1 MSLTMW
7 HTSTVSFIAFSLMV
21 FICKVQSE
29 NYYDREESV
38 KNCPTSESIIG
49 GTVEYSN
56 NGVVGSLLVYH
67 CSDGFEP
74 YPVSQKTCNSNGEW
88 EPKGS
93 RIKCEESNDYGD
105 YEEPQRNCSL
115 DESIKGGN
123 TSYSNAG
130 LGGSILTYHCKAGEY
145 PFPTSQRVCEK
156 DGQWSVLRLP
166 GGKRVVNAVCKE
178 VLCPAQLQLDNG
190 QIWPRRQWFKV
201 GEQQTFSCHEGFDL
215 FGSAQRNCTQWGGW
229 TGTIPVCDDHSEDC
243 KNPGSPPGTFR
254 SGKHFRIGDSV
265 RYHCQLGLDLLG
277 STERQC
283 LDSREWSGVEPSCYA
298 QYSYDPPAIVA
309 QVLGG
314 SMSALMNVSLP
325 EFKKKGPSF
334 GRSLKV
340 AEVRLNIFILLDTSE
355 SITQKSFQQAKN
367 ATIKLVEKLDSY
379 EVNMNFGIISFSS
392 EPKDIVSITDINSG
406 NLDYILMKLNEFSH
420 EIHAEKKGTN
430 LAKALDSIYN
440 HLVLF
445 RETKRSHFNET
456 QNIIIIA
463 TDGHSNMG
471 PKPQIVLNKIR
482 SLLGYKYSKEH
493 TKEDLLDVYVFAVG
507 DKINKEELN
516 TIASC
521 KKHEKHMF
529 VLKTYDHLGSVF
541 NNMINDSAV
550 TKCGVAQEETA
561 SFKKAYTKP
570 WHVKIFYFGST
581 TKTCRGSILTES
593 WVLTAAQCLVRVNN
607 DKSLS
612 FADASD
618 VFVSHGNGECKA
630 IKLILHPRFDLNGLK
645 DKNVKEF
652 YDYDIALV
660 KLSKKITIS
669 LKARPI
675 CLPCTKSSN
684 RALKMDPD
692 ATCDQHK
699 GLLLNLDET
708 PAYFI
713 RQGTHRT
720 ITQIHSGA
728 KRDACIQHAK
738 FIYENSTASLD
749 EVITDRFICTGD
761 SETNRYEM
769 PCKGDSGGALLLQK
783 RTRFFQVGIISWGTK
798 HICNHKTE
806 WHPDAR
812 DFHINVF
819 SLMPWLR
826 QHLGNDLEFLKD

>member
-29 NYYDREESV
+29 NYYDYED

-56 NGVVGSLLVYH
+56 NGAVGSLLIYH

-130 LGGSILTYHCKAGEY
+130 LEGSILTYHCKAGEY
-145 PFPTSQRVCEK
+145 PFPTSQRVCGK

-166 GGKRVVNAVCKE
+166 DGKRVVNAVCKE

-201 GEQQTFSCHEGFDL
+201 GEQQTFSCHEGYDL
-215 FGSAQRNCTQWGGW
+215 FGSVQRNCTEWGGW
-229 TGTIPVCDDHSEDC
+229 TGTTPVCDDHSEDC
-243 KNPGSPPGTFR
+243 KNPGSPPGTIR
-254 SGKHFRIGDSV
+254 SGKRFRIGDSV
-265 RYHCQLGLDLLG
+265 KYQCQLGLDLLG

-283 LDSREWSGVEPSCYA
+283 LDLREWSGVEPSCYA

-309 QVLGG
+309 QALGG
-314 SMSALMNVSLP
+314 SMSALMDVSLP

-340 AEVRLNIFILLDTSE
+340 AEGRLNIFILLDTSG
-355 SITQKSFQQAKN
+355 SITQEGFQHAKN

-379 EVNMNFGIISFSS
+379 EVNMNFGIISFAS
-392 EPKDIVSITDINSG
+392 EPKEIVSITDIDSG
-406 NLDYILMKLNEFSH
+406 NLDHILMKLHKFSH
-420 EIHAEKKGTN
+420 EVHGEKKGTN
-430 LAKALDSIYN
+430 LAIALDRVYN

-471 PKPQIVLNKIR
+471 PKPQIVINKIR
-482 SLLGYKYSKEH
+482 SLFGYKYSQEH

-507 DKINKEELN
+507 DQINKKELK

-521 KKHEKHMF
+521 KKDEKHMF
-529 VLKTYDHLGSVF
+529 VLKDYVHLGSVF
-541 NNMINDSAV
+541 NNMIDDSAV
-550 TKCGVAQEETA
+550 TQCGVAQEQTKNA
-561 SFKKAYTKP
+561 FTKP
-570 WHVKIFYFGST
+570 WHVDINWT

-593 WVLTAAQCLVRVNN
+593 WVLTAAHCFVRVNN

-612 FADASD
+612 FAEASD
-618 VFVSHGNGECKA
+618 IDVTHGNGKGQA
-630 IKLILHPRFDLNGLK
+630 LKLIRHPEFDLKRLI

-660 KLSKKITIS
+660 KLRKNITIS

-684 RALKMDPD
+684 RALKMDPK
-692 ATCDQHK
+692 ATCDQHQR
-699 GLLLNLDET
+699 LLLNLDET

-720 ITQIHSGA
+720 NTQIHSGA
-728 KRDACIQHAK
+728 KRNACIQHAK
-738 FIYENSTASLD
+738 SIYANSTASLD

-761 SETNRYEM
+761 SETNRYDM
-769 PCKGDSGGALLLQK
+769 TCKGDSGGALLLQK
-783 RTRFFQVGIISWGTK
+783 RMRYFQVGIISWGTK
-798 HICNHKTE
+798 QICNPKTAVKAE